1 MPKKKKINC
10 KETYEYN
17 KETLL
22 AKVKADPN
30 FLLTKG
36 QLMILYPWMTSNY
49 IKHATSDRCAGPKM
63 PCRRIGNKPFFVYNQ
78 VDAWLNDPKNQEDY
92 FKRERERKKGK
103 ISKIS

>member
-1 MPKKKKINC
+1 MPKR
-10 KETYEYN
+10 KETYTYN
-17 KETLL
+17 KAELEKKL
-22 AKVKADPN
+22 KENAN
-30 FLLTKG
+30 YLLTKG
-36 QLMILYPWMTSNY
+36 QLMVLFPWMTSNY

-92 FKRERERKKGK
+92 FKEERQSKKGK

>member
-1 MPKKKKINC
+1 MV
-10 KETYEYN
+10 
-17 KETLL
+17 L
-22 AKVKADPN
+22 
-30 FLLTKG
+30 F
-36 QLMILYPWMTSNY
+36 PWMTSNY

>member
-1 MPKKKKINC
+1 MPKRKRRI
-10 KETYEYN
+10 ETYCYN
-17 KETLL
+17 KAELEKKL
-22 AKVKADPN
+22 KENAN

-36 QLMILYPWMTSNY
+36 QLMVLYPWMTSNY

>member
-1 MPKKKKINC
+1 MPKR
-10 KETYEYN
+10 KETYSYN
-17 KETLL
+17 KAELEKKL
-22 AKVKADPN
+22 KENAN

-36 QLMILYPWMTSNY
+36 QLMVLFSWMTSNY

>member
-1 MPKKKKINC
+1 MPKRKRRI
-10 KETYEYN
+10 ETYCYN
-17 KETLL
+17 KEELQKKLEKNANYLL
-22 AKVKADPN
+22 NKA
-30 FLLTKG
+30 
-36 QLMILYPWMTSNY
+36 QLMIMFDWMTSNF

>member
-1 MPKKKKINC
+1 MPKTKRRI
-10 KETYEYN
+10 ETYCYN
-17 KETLL
+17 KEELQKKLKNNANYLL
-22 AKVKADPN
+22 NKA
-30 FLLTKG
+30 
-36 QLMILYPWMTSNY
+36 QLMIMFDWMTSNF
-49 IKHATSDRCAGPKM
+49 IKHSTSDRYAGTQM

>member
-1 MPKKKKINC
+1 MPKRKRRI
-10 KETYEYN
+10 ETYCYN
-17 KETLL
+17 KAELEKKL
-22 AKVKADPN
+22 KENAN

>member
-1 MPKKKKINC
+1 MPKR
-10 KETYEYN
+10 KETYTYN
-17 KETLL
+17 KAELEKKL
-22 AKVKADPN
+22 KENAN
-30 FLLTKG
+30 FLLSKG
-36 QLMILYPWMTSNY
+36 QLMVLFPWMTSNY